1 MTAVE
6 ARNSRDTPP
15 DDPLAAAHAREAALE
30 AEVHRLSRD
39 DLTGFL
45 RRGPWGQQAAEALLH
60 LGSDALLLIT
70 DLDRFKRINDRFGHR
85 GGDVVLRTQAHRLR
99 ESLPSTAVLGRL
111 GGDGGDEFLA
121 LTERDAVD
129 LQNLV
134 QVLARPVEI
143 LGRAVPVSA
152 SVGAAVRPAC
162 APAPLLADLLATA
175 DDALYEAK
183 TAGRG
188 SCRIRTC

>member
-30 AEVHRLSRD
+30 AEVHRLRRD

-45 RRGPWGQQAAEALLH
+45 RRGPWGQQAAEALPR
-60 LGSDALLLIT
+60 LGAEVLMLIT

-85 GGDVVLRTQAHRLR
+85 GGDVVLHTQARRLR

-121 LTERDAVD
+121 LTRHDAVD
-129 LQNLV
+129 LDKLT

-152 SVGAAVRPAC
+152 SIGAAVRPPGAR
-162 APAPLLADLLATA
+162 APVLADLLATA

-188 SCRIRTC
+188 RCRIHTC